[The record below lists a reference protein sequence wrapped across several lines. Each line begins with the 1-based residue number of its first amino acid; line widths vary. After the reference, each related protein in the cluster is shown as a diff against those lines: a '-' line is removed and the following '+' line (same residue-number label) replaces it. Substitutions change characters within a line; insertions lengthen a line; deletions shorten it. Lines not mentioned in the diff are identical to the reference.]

1 MGVRGPEGRNFFIG
15 GVRNLISTVS
25 GPTINDLMMPNLV
38 TRGFI
43 LSLGS
48 GSVVVLFH
56 VIDGR
61 VLISSLTIW
70 HSAILKKMRHYHDRY
85 LYDRN

>member
-1 MGVRGPEGRNFFIG
+1 MSLKCVVKDGGWGSRGSKKYFIG

-61 VLISSLTIW
+61 VLISS
-70 HSAILKKMRHYHDRY
+70 SQCDS
-85 LYDRN
+85 